1 MFQESK
7 SDSFRT
13 KEWEFIRN
21 VELYSDW
28 SYTESVL
35 LRKHFIPRI
44 QHDEV
49 AFCRH
54 VLLFELKCQFTAE
67 DER

>member
-21 VELYSDW
+21 VELYS
-28 SYTESVL
+28 YSVL
-35 LRKHFIPRI
+35 GYYCASILFLGYNMMKLRFA
-44 QHDEV
+44 DM
-49 AFCRH
+49 FC
-54 VLLFELKCQFTAE
+54 CSN
-67 DER
+67 